1 MSLADV
7 DLFAEGAQEHW
18 YEAYSILHA
27 ECPVVRLEGEGQT
40 KDQDGY
46 ILTKYEDIARVVKD
60 PERFPPRIHEAI
72 VQIQAAEERRPHGAS
87 RQRHAAVDDDLKT

>member
-40 KDQDGY
+40 KDQDAY

-60 PERFPPRIHEAI
+60 PERFPPAST
-72 VQIQAAEERRPHGAS
+72 RPS
-87 RQRHAAVDDDLKT
+87 FRFRQRKKAATRCLMSTPCCGR